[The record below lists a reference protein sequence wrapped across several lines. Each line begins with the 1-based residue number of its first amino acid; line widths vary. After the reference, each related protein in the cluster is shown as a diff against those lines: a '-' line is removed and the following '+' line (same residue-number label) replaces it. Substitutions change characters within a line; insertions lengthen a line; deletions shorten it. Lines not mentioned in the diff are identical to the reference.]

1 VDLTGYSRAQ
11 IMQKGKDEPSDRLNL
26 FNTWILIC
34 MYCAHFYSIANKT
47 QISQTPAPNSAV
59 HETGCS
65 CHFLYGPD
73 TKEEHK
79 QQIEKSL
86 SNKMELKLEVIFYKK
101 EGKPSAKL
109 PLCGNA
115 VRIVFYLPRF

>member
-1 VDLTGYSRAQ
+1 MDGIPAV
-11 IMQKGKDEPSDRLNL
+11 QK
-26 FNTWILIC
+26 
-34 MYCAHFYSIANKT
+34 
-47 QISQTPAPNSAV
+47 
-59 HETGCS
+59 TGCS

-101 EGKPSAKL
+101 EGKPTKL
-109 PLCGNA
+109 RCARMLRKLFGFSYY
-115 VRIVFYLPRF
+115 VFFFN

>member
-1 VDLTGYSRAQ
+1 MTTTSR
-11 IMQKGKDEPSDRLNL
+11 
-26 FNTWILIC
+26 
-34 MYCAHFYSIANKT
+34 
-47 QISQTPAPNSAV
+47 
-59 HETGCS
+59 TGCS

-101 EGKPSAKL
+101 EGKMPVKFCENIGAHRRRS
-109 PLCGNA
+109 
-115 VRIVFYLPRF
+115 VREIVQ